1 MLANGGDVINGNG
14 YSQIKYVLNSH
25 FLMDL
30 RIKMMPVSGRSDFE
44 ESGEKWREIW
54 QQKSG
59 GVAGREYLSGWHSN
73 AVSINVPGHLLN
85 QATAGRLEDIQL
97 SLSSN
102 GHSVPQKHRKT
113 TLATKT
119 TAEGQFGIRKRFAND
134 TLCRHVVAGES
145 LPLRGGKLVKL
156 CE

>member
-1 MLANGGDVINGNG
+1 MLANSGDVINGDG

-54 QQKSG
+54 QHKSG

-102 GHSVPQKHRKT
+102 GHSVPQKH
-113 TLATKT
+113 
-119 TAEGQFGIRKRFAND
+119 
-134 TLCRHVVAGES
+134 
-145 LPLRGGKLVKL
+145 
-156 CE
+156 